1 LEESVL
7 KKIAVFFV
15 LFCFV
20 LTGSVIAFDE
30 SWITSTSIGNPD
42 AEIVLTMSIGVD
54 YTTASSYVQRQ
65 NWAYETYSNW
75 ARKHPNVRIE
85 VELRP
90 SGDISVYMAKL
101 LNQAAVGRAP
111 DIVNIDSFWLSN
123 FTKRG
128 YVQSIDEFM
137 SEDEKNQWFDFT
149 KAVCQIDGEQ
159 YALWGETDARY
170 LYYRKDMF
178 PKAPETWDELIEYAS
193 AASEKYGVHGF
204 LTIPGHGEGAVN
216 ECTWPYFWAQ
226 GGNIFDEEGK
236 PIFGIGENKER
247 LISIYTWYV
256 DLIEA
261 GASPRMM
268 ASFNNFDNILAEY
281 KAGNVASF
289 IEGSWAVAQLKELDA
304 EQWEKIGMAPFPQK
318 EAGQRANS
326 NGGWTFALFTDD
338 SDKKREAFNFVWEC
352 FMSQEAMAKRCMIY
366 NYIPVRKDIFE
377 HYSFFRD
384 DPLQQLFGE
393 SLQYGRARPAS
404 PLYTIVSDSLATA
417 LGNILMGRQTPE
429 DAIDQAQRTVME
441 AYEEQN

>member
-1 LEESVL
+1 MKRVL
-7 KKIAVFFV
+7 VILALTSVFF
-15 LFCFV
+15 
-20 LTGSVIAFDE
+20 TGFIFGFDE
-30 SWITSTSIGNPD
+30 SWVTANSIGNPD
-42 AEIVLTMSIGVD
+42 AEIVLSMSIGVD
-54 YTTASSYVQRQ
+54 YTVASSYEARRA
-65 NWAYETYSNW
+65 WAYEIYTNW

-111 DIVNIDSFWLSN
+111 DICNIDSFWLSN

-128 YVQSIDEFM
+128 YVASIDEFM
-137 SEDEKNQWFDFT
+137 SDEEKNQWFDFT

-159 YALWGETDARY
+159 FALWGETDARY

-178 PKAPETWDELIEYAS
+178 PKAPETWEELIEYAS
-193 AASEKYGVHGF
+193 AASEEYGVHGF

-226 GGNIFDEEGK
+226 GGVIFDEDGRPVFGEGK
-236 PIFGIGENKER
+236 NKEI
-247 LISIYTWYV
+247 LISIYQWYL

-261 GASPRMM
+261 GASPQMM

-281 KAGNVASF
+281 KAGNAASF
-289 IEGSWAVAQLKELDA
+289 IEGSWAVSQLKELDS

-326 NGGWTFALFTDD
+326 NGGWTFCLFTDD
-338 SDKKREAFNFVWEC
+338 PEKKAEAFNFVWEC
-352 FMSQEAMAKRCMIY
+352 FMSEAAMAHRCMIY

-377 HYSFFRD
+377 DFAFFKE

-393 SLQYGRARPAS
+393 SLQYGQARPAS
-404 PLYTIVSDSLATA
+404 PLYTVVSDSLATA
-417 LGNILMGRQTPE
+417 LGNILMGRQTPAE
-429 DAIDQAQRTVME
+429 AIDQAQKTVLE
-441 AYEEQN
+441 AYEEQK